1 MNVSFFLLLIV
12 LFGLAF
18 LTNWNFHVLMM
29 LVVSALL
36 WGSMIWS
43 VPFSACLRLLITRF
57 VIEMQKIPARPDN
70 MPPDL
75 VDTTIYENTD
85 ATLEGK
91 KDK

>member
-36 WGSMIWS
+36 WGSMIWL
-43 VPFSACLRLLITRF
+43 VAFSRLSQSLITRF

-75 VDTTIYENTD
+75 VDTTISEKTD

-91 KDK
+91 KDR

>member
-1 MNVSFFLLLIV
+1 LP
-12 LFGLAF
+12 
-18 LTNWNFHVLMM
+18 
-29 LVVSALL
+29 LVAWRNS
-36 WGSMIWS
+36 
-43 VPFSACLRLLITRF
+43 LITRF

-75 VDTTIYENTD
+75 VDTTINENTD

>member
-1 MNVSFFLLLIV
+1 
-12 LFGLAF
+12 
-18 LTNWNFHVLMM
+18 MM

-36 WGSMIWS
+36 WGSMIWLVDYPAS
-43 VPFSACLRLLITRF
+43 MPAQRKLTPRF

-75 VDTTIYENTD
+75 VDSTISENTD

>member
-1 MNVSFFLLLIV
+1 MNVSFLLLLIV

-36 WGSMIWS
+36 WGSMIWL
-43 VPFSACLRLLITRF
+43 VPFTACLHLLTTRF

-75 VDTTIYENTD
+75 VDTTMNENTD